1 MWWWDN
7 SMRNFLILAALLL
20 ISACGFSPVY
30 GTLGHDQDFGTEDL
44 LALVAIDNIPDREGQ
59 FLRNALIDR
68 FYRYER
74 PSNPQYRL
82 EVIDLTE
89 NLRDLDITETSDSTR
104 AQLRIQAKIELRD
117 AITGESLMQR
127 TLHSASS
134 YNKLGSEFATRAS
147 EQSTRENVLNALAQR
162 IETQISLYLKREIIH

>member
-1 MWWWDN
+1 
-7 SMRNFLILAALLL
+7 MRTFLILASLLI

-30 GTLGHDQDFGTEDL
+30 GTLGHDNEFGTEDL

-59 FLRNALIDR
+59 FLRNELIDR

-74 PSNPQYRL
+74 PANPQYRL
-82 EVIDLTE
+82 KVKYLTE
-89 NLRDLDITETSDSTR
+89 SLRDLDITEDSDSTR
-104 AQLRIQAKIELRD
+104 AQLRMQAQIELLD
-117 AITGESLMQR
+117 AVTGESLMQR

-162 IETQISLYLKREIIH
+162 IETQVTLYLKRNVIN

>member
-1 MWWWDN
+1 
-7 SMRNFLILAALLL
+7 MRTFLILASLL
-20 ISACGFSPVY
+20 IVSACGFSPVY
-30 GTLGHDQDFGTEDL
+30 GTLGHDNEFGTEDL

-59 FLRNALIDR
+59 FLRNELIDR
-68 FYRYER
+68 FYRAQR

-82 EVIDLTE
+82 IVSNLTE
-89 NLRDLDITETSDSTR
+89 RLRDLDITESSDSTR
-104 AQLRIQAKIELRD
+104 AQLRIQAQVNLID
-117 AITGESLMQR
+117 SVTGETLMQR

-162 IETQISLYLKREIIH
+162 IETQVTLYLKREVIN

>member
-1 MWWWDN
+1 
-7 SMRNFLILAALLL
+7 MRTFLILASLLI

-30 GTLGHDQDFGTEDL
+30 GTLGHDNEFGTEDL

-59 FLRNALIDR
+59 FLRNELIDR

-74 PSNPQYRL
+74 PTNPQYRL
-82 EVIDLTE
+82 KVKYLTE
-89 NLRDLDITETSDSTR
+89 SLRDLDITEDSDSTR
-104 AQLRIQAKIELRD
+104 AQLRMQAQIELLD
-117 AITGESLMQR
+117 AVTGESLMQR

-162 IETQISLYLKREIIH
+162 IETQVTLYLKRNVIN

>member
-1 MWWWDN
+1 
-7 SMRNFLILAALLL
+7 MRTFLIFASLL
-20 ISACGFSPVY
+20 IVSACGFTPVY
-30 GTLGHDQDFGTEDL
+30 GTLGHDKNFGTEDL

-59 FLRNALIDR
+59 FLRNELIDR
-68 FYRYER
+68 FYRTQR

-82 EVIDLTE
+82 VVSNLTE
-89 NLRDLDITETSDSTR
+89 RLRDLDITESSDSTR
-104 AQLRIQAKIELRD
+104 AQLRIQAQIKLMD
-117 AITGESLMQR
+117 SITGETLMER

-162 IETQISLYLKREIIH
+162 IETQVTLYLKRDVIN